1 MCSSHRF
8 RIKGDPPG
16 EGTAAQAWKG
26 EKGRVTRGVGVRENK
41 SRVQF
46 FPHVA
51 PTPPGSGVFFS
62 LFTECV
68 DAAFTTIP
76 GQFAAKSPCFIG
88 SGQTKKKEAVLQ
100 RKQFSFTF
108 FSFIESLV
116 LLTRVRTH
124 QGISPCLF
132 LTAVIFGCLNP
143 VLLYC
148 WNKTGKLSAPLLLNF
163 HPSNYTTA
171 NSVPHCQMGCFPD
184 EYYCHSHTKN
194 HICTF
199 CWSILKSKVYLIIKA

>member
-26 EKGRVTRGVGVRENK
+26 EKGQVIQGVGVRENK
-41 SRVQF
+41 SWVQF
-46 FPHVA
+46 FLHVP
-51 PTPPGSGVFFS
+51 PTPRGSGVFFS

-76 GQFAAKSPCFIG
+76 GQFAAKSPRFIG
-88 SGQTKKKEAVLQ
+88 LGQTKKGAVLQ

-116 LLTRVRTH
+116 LLTRVITR

-132 LTAVIFGCLNP
+132 VTAVIFGCLNP
-143 VLLYC
+143 GLLYC
-148 WNKTGKLSAPLLLNF
+148 WNKIGKSTSCTTSFKFSSKQLHNSKLSPLL
-163 HPSNYTTA
+163 SNGMLSWWVLLPFTHQE
-171 NSVPHCQMGCFPD
+171 PHLYFLL
-184 EYYCHSHTKN
+184 EHFE
-194 HICTF
+194 I
-199 CWSILKSKVYLIIKA
+199 KSLFNN